1 MPIITSINLHL
12 HAHSICLLLNS
23 CSILC
28 HICPTPFLHPHYRD
42 LLALA
47 ASLSSVHFLACS
59 ITTAQAAPEPM
70 QSMQSALL
78 RKRIQAE
85 NWRLMLNR
93 VLYSAQ
99 MQELLTKRRA
109 SQRGEAQVMCRTHS
123 AAYEEKK
130 KARTAM
136 RKSQSWSEASISD
149 FHAEERRNLQSIDV
163 LDI

>member
-1 MPIITSINLHL
+1 MPIISSVRP
-12 HAHSICLLLNS
+12 HSICLLLNS

-28 HICPTPFLHPHYRD
+28 HICPTIHPHYRD

-47 ASLSSVHFLACS
+47 ASLSSVHFLTCS
-59 ITTAQAAPEPM
+59 IATAQAAPEPM

-78 RKRIQAE
+78 CKKIQAE

-93 VLYSAQ
+93 VLYSAHL
-99 MQELLTKRRA
+99 QELLARGRV

-136 RKSQSWSEASISD
+136 RKWQSWSAASISD
-149 FHAEERRNLQSIDV
+149 FHAEERRNLKSIDV

>member
-1 MPIITSINLHL
+1 MPIITSINLHP
-12 HAHSICLLLNS
+12 HPYSICLLLNS

-42 LLALA
+42 LLSLA

-59 ITTAQAAPEPM
+59 ITTAQAAPEPT
-70 QSMQSALL
+70 QSALL
-78 RKRIQAE
+78 RKTIQAE

-93 VLYSAQ
+93 ALYSAQ